1 VTNLNRV
8 LSVEKNHNHF
18 KDILRIPKNK
28 ENFEVFMS
36 EYINQIKLNKIS
48 FNTLL
53 PGNYSTF
60 FNLFSTTVQSK
71 TKESKNRLAIH
82 HPWFKE
88 ITVFSNKWFTQEFRS
103 LIAINGIITI
113 ESVIQAVN
121 IKYGWYN
128 CSECSCLKDLR
139 IQKWIK
145 HLQHE
150 RANHLRFNINS
161 TNHTEGK
168 WNWECTCIELK
179 KNEEKSNW
187 WEQ

>member
-60 FNLFSTTVQSK
+60 LISLVLQ
-71 TKESKNRLAIH
+71 
-82 HPWFKE
+82 
-88 ITVFSNKWFTQEFRS
+88 FR
-103 LIAINGIITI
+103 
-113 ESVIQAVN
+113 V
-121 IKYGWYN
+121 
-128 CSECSCLKDLR
+128 R
-139 IQKWIK
+139 
-145 HLQHE
+145 
-150 RANHLRFNINS
+150 
-161 TNHTEGK
+161 
-168 WNWECTCIELK
+168 LK
-179 KNEEKSNW
+179 KARID
-187 WEQ
+187 